1 MKVQQTQIDNERVI
15 QIFISK
21 DESETEEN
29 MKTIE
34 EIKKENKKVVIFL
47 SGDKDP
53 KRILLSMVQAMKENT
68 T

>member
-29 MKTIE
+29 IKTIE